1 MNVILLANNTNT
13 NTIIQIV
20 HSAGN
25 LFLILERRLVP
36 DFLKED
42 FLLFTAGQVWCFLTE
57 SGYLNKTKTV
67 RRNFLKKISIVTCC
81 ELCSTHTM

>member
-1 MNVILLANNTNT
+1 LLANNTNT

-42 FLLFTAGQVWCFLTE
+42 FLLSHSFNSRFGVF
-57 SGYLNKTKTV
+57 
-67 RRNFLKKISIVTCC
+67 
-81 ELCSTHTM
+81 